1 VDFVVSNFAPSVRR
15 VLYALGLAALAACFL
30 WALPGTAD
38 YLRFMLREH
47 TPVLG
52 WPLGIVYSVFLAA
65 ALMVVPAL
73 ARRDYPPGCGVR
85 RDRFSMSPHSG

>member
-1 VDFVVSNFAPSVRR
+1 VFS
-15 VLYALGLAALAACFL
+15 L
-30 WALPGTAD
+30 ALPAPPI

-65 ALMVVPAL
+65 ALMVVL
-73 ARRDYPPGCGVR
+73 RRRRDIRPAAGSDATR
-85 RDRFSMSPHSG
+85 A